1 LSAPEA
7 IVIVGAGQAGGWAAK
22 SLRDAGYAGRVT
34 LIGDESHP
42 PYERPPLSKAVLAGA
57 RTPETTHLFKGGAF
71 DALGLDW
78 RHGVR
83 VTRIDRER
91 RRVELAAGEPVSYDR
106 LILCTG
112 GRARSLDV
120 PGADAAPVRTLRS
133 IDDSLAMHAAMNGAR
148 ALLVIGGGWIG
159 LEVAATARKRG
170 LDVRVVETAPRLA
183 SRVLPPALSDALR
196 RLHEANG
203 TTVET
208 GRSVKRFDR
217 TPDGRVAATLDDG
230 RVVTT
235 DLVVAGIGLLPND
248 DLARSA
254 GLRCTPAGV
263 VVDAHCRTSDEA
275 IFAAGDLA
283 VTPNRHAR
291 ADVRLESW
299 QNAQDQGVAAAK
311 AALGQD
317 VSYDPLPRFWSDQ
330 YDASVHMLGWIEP
343 SQALVMRGDP
353 STLKFTAFALEEGRV
368 RGFCAFNAARDIR
381 PSRKLIESGATV
393 EAAKLADPTVDLA
406 TL

>member
-1 LSAPEA
+1 MSALEA
-7 IVIVGAGQAGGWAAK
+7 IVVVGAGQAGGWAAK
-22 SLRDAGYAGRVT
+22 TLRDAGFAGRIT

-42 PYERPPLSKAVLAGA
+42 PYERPPLSKGVLSGA
-57 RTPETTHLFKGGAF
+57 RAPETTHLFKGGAF
-71 DALGLDW
+71 ETLGLDW

-91 RRVELAAGEPVSYDR
+91 RRAELNTGEPVTYDR

-112 GRARSLDV
+112 GRARALDV
-120 PGADAAPVRTLRS
+120 PGTGDAGVRTLRS
-133 IDDSLAMHAAMNGAR
+133 IDDSLAMHAAMGGAR

-196 RLHEANG
+196 RLHETNG
-203 TTVET
+203 TIVET

-217 TPDGRVAATLDDG
+217 TPGGRVAATLDDG
-230 RVVTT
+230 RVVET
-235 DLVVAGIGLLPND
+235 DLVVAGIGLVPND
-248 DLARSA
+248 ELARNA
-254 GLRCTPAGV
+254 GLACTPAGV
-263 VVDAHCRTSDEA
+263 VVDAQCRTSDEA

-283 VTPNRHAR
+283 VTPNHLAR
-291 ADVRLESW
+291 ASIRLESW
-299 QNAQDQGVAAAK
+299 QNAQDQGIAAAK

-317 VSYDPLPRFWSDQ
+317 VRYDPLPRFWSDQ

-343 SQALVMRGDP
+343 AQALVMRGDP
-353 STLKFTAFALEEGRV
+353 ATLKFTAFALEDGRV

-381 PSRKLIESGATV
+381 PS
-393 EAAKLADPTVDLA
+393 
-406 TL
+406 